1 MIKEFIPTSEEE
13 RLMEMDDRIDKY
25 IRGELTEE
33 ESAQFIKDCKSNPE
47 LKERAIA
54 IAYLVKAIK
63 KSK

>member
-13 RLMEMDDRIDKY
+13 RLMEMDDKIDKY
-25 IRGELTEE
+25 IKGELTEE